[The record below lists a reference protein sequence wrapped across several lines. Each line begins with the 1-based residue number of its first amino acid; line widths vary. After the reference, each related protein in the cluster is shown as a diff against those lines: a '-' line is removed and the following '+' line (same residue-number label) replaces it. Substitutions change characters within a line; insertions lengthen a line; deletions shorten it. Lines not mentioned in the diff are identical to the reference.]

1 MIDERARHELYLAV
15 EEVLGTQR
23 ADTLMA
29 LLPPVGWADVATK
42 EDLHHLEARLV
53 AAGETR
59 FGQVD
64 RGFGQVDR
72 RFEQVDRRFAEV
84 DHRFALLEAT
94 IDTRFTRAQAH
105 TDARFAVVDAR
116 LEQIDGRFT
125 RIDARFSQLEG
136 QIDRSVRE
144 QTRTLMLGL
153 VGAMF
158 TMTSLC
164 LGAVALA
171 T

>member
-42 EDLHHLEARLV
+42 EDLHQLEARLIT
-53 AAGETR
+53 AGESR
-59 FGQVD
+59 FG
-64 RGFGQVDR
+64 
-72 RFEQVDRRFAEV
+72 QVDRRFAEV

-105 TDARFAVVDAR
+105 TDAKFAVVDAR
-116 LEQIDGRFT
+116 FEQIDGRFT